1 MPSLLEVQRALR
13 DALIAGEPPPQ
24 WVAGSE
30 PSVRER
36 LGIYRNTVLGT
47 LVRAL
52 RLGFPT
58 VERLVGA
65 EFFEGA
71 AQAFALAHPA
81 TSADLNAYGSAF
93 AAFLAD
99 FAPCAGL
106 VYLPD
111 VARLDA
117 AVARAL
123 HADDASALDVHVL
136 AQLDPARAGG
146 LRFRFHPSLSLLRSP
161 FPVDAIWTA
170 VLQQDEAAMAAI
182 DLEGDPVH
190 LLVERVDGRP
200 VVVRLPEE
208 QWHWTAELVQ
218 GRAFADLLAED
229 TATEL
234 AALLARHLS
243 AGRVVAFLGDVFEEA
258 SP

>member
-1 MPSLLEVQRALR
+1 MPSLLEMERALR
-13 DALIAGEPPPQ
+13 DALVSGEPPPG
-24 WVAGSE
+24 WLAGSE
-30 PSVRER
+30 PSIRER
-36 LGIYRNTVLGT
+36 VGIYRNTVLAT

-81 TSADLNAYGSAF
+81 SSADLNAYGGAF
-93 AAFLAD
+93 AAFLAE
-99 FAPCAGL
+99 FGPCAGL
-106 VYLPD
+106 AYLPD
-111 VARLDA
+111 VARLDG

-123 HADDASALDVHVL
+123 HADDATALDVRAL
-136 AQLDPARAGG
+136 AQLDPARAGE

-161 FPVDAIWTA
+161 FPVDAIWAA

-182 DLEGDPVH
+182 DLHADPVH
-190 LLVERVDGRP
+190 LLVQRVDGRP
-200 VVVRLPEE
+200 VVVRLPEP

-218 GRAFADLLAED
+218 GRAFAELLAED
-229 TATEL
+229 TASEV
-234 AALLARHLS
+234 AALLARHLV